1 MRSWLD
7 EIRAAAPTV
16 VIVLVG
22 NKCTTMNAQRRKVDW
37 RVSHACFMGE
47 LDALDALNGSM

>member
-22 NKCTTMNAQRRKVDW
+22 NKCTTMNAQRAR
-37 RVSHACFMGE
+37 SIGE
-47 LDALDALNGSM
+47 CLTLASWMHWML